1 MTTIQGNKNFL
12 RDWLITDLKEY
23 EFWRQPGHK
32 WQEFDGP
39 YYPSLNK
46 QQISDKINILRN
58 NVLNFSFPNPR
69 ENLVIADI
77 NNNKLIGQVS
87 WYWQG
92 KETNWISIGIS
103 IFNSDYWKK
112 GIGYEALGLWNEY
125 LFQEF
130 PSIIRLDLRTWS
142 GNKGMISLAEKL
154 GYTKEACF
162 RKARIVN
169 GKYYDSLGYGILKE
183 EWHEKYPN
191 GFSKYLNKL
200 EV

>member
-1 MTTIQGNKNFL
+1 MTTIQGNKIFL
-12 RDWLITDLKEY
+12 RDWLITDLEEY